1 MKLKK
6 TENKISVF
14 FYFYIAAFICLLISF
29 FGSAFLSLNCDY
41 KNVWLY
47 LTGDKKSVSY
57 TLDDMTVTNYS
68 VDGSSI
74 TSTTDDGQ
82 LSFTVGRCIFDLE
95 INLGKKADSDKLI
108 TVYYADENG
117 FSEDKAYNFTLHQNE
132 DTAKI
137 ILNQYADALR
147 IDIGCASGE
156 TYTLDNIAINNQTLL
171 TQTDFW
177 IKMLCLFLVMM
188 FISLHFIVD
197 LKELY
202 SFLYKWRFV
211 IGAGLVVFG
220 VVFNL
225 NGSSIA
231 RWADFVSTPDTHTLF
246 GSARPIRSD
255 EYGVL
260 TSFSIS
266 QGYGSNS
273 YSWFSNIIRGDYT
286 DTFIIYGQPVKNIL
300 SILFR
305 PFLTGYLI
313 FGASRGLAFFWWGR
327 FVGVWLVTFE
337 LSMLITD
344 RKKNLS
350 FLGATLCALSPVLQW
365 WFAINGLAEMMIFG
379 GLAVLMLHHFM
390 TDEVFWH
397 RIIYLL
403 VLYCCAGGYIMTF
416 YPAWMIPMAYAYLAL
431 VIWVFITDFKKC
443 HLKWYDIVSIIAVL
457 ALFGGSMFYIFSM
470 SGDTVNL
477 VLNTA
482 YPSKRTELG
491 GGYMSGFFK
500 SFGNLLFTSQ
510 TEGIPGNVCESA
522 VFFDFFPLG
531 IIGALFVMIRYKKK
545 DWLLILLM
553 ILETVL
559 GIYIVFGLPEILA
572 KITLLSMSMSKRA
585 IIGAGYINILLLL
598 RSMSLYR
605 KEPSNKITFL
615 ICTAYTLVISIIN
628 KIIYGDYLSHLFLI
642 IIVLVSFIAAYT
654 VLKSKSK
661 PTHIVIFTTVLLLC
675 TTANVNP
682 IQRGTA
688 DVTKTELA
696 TTIQDIVNNDSEGK
710 WIVDSI
716 TYPMTNYTIMQGA
729 PTINSTNVYP
739 DLDRWSKFDKDGK
752 YETIYNRY
760 AHIAINMVSSQTDTS
775 ENKFELYA
783 PDAFRVYLNA
793 DELYGLDVRYVFTD
807 RSLEGLS
814 TDNTSVSLITSK
826 QGYNIYKLAAQ

>member
-1 MKLKK
+1 
-6 TENKISVF
+6 
-14 FYFYIAAFICLLISF
+14 
-29 FGSAFLSLNCDY
+29 
-41 KNVWLY
+41 
-47 LTGDKKSVSY
+47 
-57 TLDDMTVTNYS
+57 
-68 VDGSSI
+68 
-74 TSTTDDGQ
+74 
-82 LSFTVGRCIFDLE
+82 
-95 INLGKKADSDKLI
+95 
-108 TVYYADENG
+108 
-117 FSEDKAYNFTLHQNE
+117 
-132 DTAKI
+132 
-137 ILNQYADALR
+137 
-147 IDIGCASGE
+147 
-156 TYTLDNIAINNQTLL
+156 
-171 TQTDFW
+171 
-177 IKMLCLFLVMM
+177 
-188 FISLHFIVD
+188 
-197 LKELY
+197 
-202 SFLYKWRFV
+202 
-211 IGAGLVVFG
+211 
-220 VVFNL
+220 
-225 NGSSIA
+225 
-231 RWADFVSTPDTHTLF
+231 
-246 GSARPIRSD
+246 
-255 EYGVL
+255 
-260 TSFSIS
+260 
-266 QGYGSNS
+266 
-273 YSWFSNIIRGDYT
+273 
-286 DTFIIYGQPVKNIL
+286 
-300 SILFR
+300 
-305 PFLTGYLI
+305 
-313 FGASRGLAFFWWGR
+313 
-327 FVGVWLVTFE
+327 
-337 LSMLITD
+337 
-344 RKKNLS
+344 
-350 FLGATLCALSPVLQW
+350 
-365 WFAINGLAEMMIFG
+365 
-379 GLAVLMLHHFM
+379 
-390 TDEVFWH
+390 
-397 RIIYLL
+397 
-403 VLYCCAGGYIMTF
+403 MTF

-482 YPSKRTELG
+482 YPGKRTELG
-491 GGYMSGFFK
+491 GGYLFGFFK

-510 TEGIPGNVCESA
+510 IEGIPGNVCESA

-553 ILETVL
+553 ILEAVL

-572 KITLLSMSMSKRA
+572 KITLLSMSMSTRA

-628 KIIYGDYLSHLFLI
+628 KIIYEDYLSNLFLI
-642 IIVLVSFIAAYT
+642 IIVLVSFVAAYT
-654 VLKSKSK
+654 ILKSKSK

-710 WIVDSI
+710 WIVDSM